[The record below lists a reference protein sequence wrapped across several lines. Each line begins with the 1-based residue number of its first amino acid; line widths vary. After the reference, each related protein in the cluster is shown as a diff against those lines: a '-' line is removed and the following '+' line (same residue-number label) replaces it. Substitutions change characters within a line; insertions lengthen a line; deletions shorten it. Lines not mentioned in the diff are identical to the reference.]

1 MKRSGL
7 PRLFVAL
14 YDYDPVTQSPNEDAA
29 DVSISLFTTSFIS
42 HGGDPYKPQSS
53 LPRDWICF
61 RQISETSIFYWFRC

>member
-29 DVSISLFTTSFIS
+29 DVSISLFTTIY
-42 HGGDPYKPQSS
+42 D
-53 LPRDWICF
+53 
-61 RQISETSIFYWFRC
+61 SIMQMRLLNIYINCYLLNSYLNIL

>member
-29 DVSISLFTTSFIS
+29 DVSRFKGLYLMRS
-42 HGGDPYKPQSS
+42 
-53 LPRDWICF
+53 
-61 RQISETSIFYWFRC
+61 

>member
-29 DVSISLFTTSFIS
+29 DVSRFKGVKGI
-42 HGGDPYKPQSS
+42 
-53 LPRDWICF
+53 
-61 RQISETSIFYWFRC
+61 IFNEELT

>member
-29 DVSISLFTTSFIS
+29 DVSIF
-42 HGGDPYKPQSS
+42 
-53 LPRDWICF
+53 
-61 RQISETSIFYWFRC
+61 